1 MVEPLIVEDPN
12 PEWSMWFDAVCAYV
26 SPFVGDAVLRIE
38 HVGSTSIPGL
48 SAKPIIDIDIVVA
61 EERAIAPTVAL
72 IESAGYRWI
81 GNLDVEGREAFEPP
95 DEPKLP
101 AHHLYLVV
109 LDNRAHSDHW
119 LFRDALMSD
128 PDARDRYGSLKRANA
143 ALANG
148 DADRYVALKAAF
160 VAEVLT
166 HARSER
172 GLPPVEYW
180 EPDLG

>member
-1 MVEPLIVEDPN
+1 MSEPLVVENPN
-12 PEWSMWFDAVCAYV
+12 PEWPKWFEEVCAYV
-26 SPFVGDAVLRIE
+26 APYVGDAVLRIE

-48 SAKPIIDIDIVVA
+48 SAKPIIDIDIVVG
-61 EERAIAPTVAL
+61 EQRAIEPTIAR
-72 IESAGYRWI
+72 IESAGYRWM
-81 GNLDVEGREAFEPP
+81 GDLDVEGREAFEAP

-119 LFRDALMSD
+119 LLRDALMSD
-128 PDARDRYGSLKRANA
+128 RGARDRYGSLKRENA
-143 ALANG
+143 VLAKG
-148 DADRYVALKAAF
+148 DGDRYVALKAAF

-166 HARSER
+166 RARSER
-172 GLPPVEYW
+172 GLPAVEYW